1 MLKVCFLNL
10 DFIFFNLSNCNQST
24 KAMKHFS
31 TQVKSALFIVTT
43 ALLVM
48 GLNGCAKKI
57 MFEQSGIVPGAEG
70 SVKITKDKNSN
81 YSIRIDVLHLAE
93 PKRLQ
98 PAKSVYS
105 VWMQADDN
113 STKNIGILN
122 SSSSLL
128 SKTLKASLHTVTP
141 FKPTRIYV
149 TAEDD
154 SKITFPAGDTVL
166 TTGNL

>member
-1 MLKVCFLNL
+1 MNPIFTLLKSV
-10 DFIFFNLSNCNQST
+10 
-24 KAMKHFS
+24 M
-31 TQVKSALFIVTT
+31 IVLITI
-43 ALLVM
+43 LLVSSFSS
-48 GLNGCAKKI
+48 CAKKI
-57 MFEQSGIVPGAEG
+57 MFEQSSIVPGAVG

-81 YSIRIDVLHLAE
+81 YSIHIDVLHLAE

-98 PAKSVYS
+98 PAKSVYL

-154 SKITFPAGDTVL
+154 SKITFPAGETVL

>member
-1 MLKVCFLNL
+1 MHLISTRIKNFLL
-10 DFIFFNLSNCNQST
+10 VI
-24 KAMKHFS
+24 
-31 TQVKSALFIVTT
+31 T
-43 ALLVM
+43 ATLLVM
-48 GLNGCAKKI
+48 GFNSCAKKI
-57 MFEQSGIVPGAEG
+57 MFEQSSVVPGAEG
-70 SVKITKDKNSN
+70 SVKITRDKNSN
-81 YSIRIDVLHLAE
+81 YSIHMDVLHLAG

-98 PAKSVYS
+98 PARSVYL
-105 VWMQADDN
+105 VWMQAEDN

-154 SKITFPAGDTVL
+154 SKITFPAGETVL

>member
-1 MLKVCFLNL
+1 
-10 DFIFFNLSNCNQST
+10 
-24 KAMKHFS
+24 
-31 TQVKSALFIVTT
+31 
-43 ALLVM
+43 
-48 GLNGCAKKI
+48 
-57 MFEQSGIVPGAEG
+57 
-70 SVKITKDKNSN
+70 
-81 YSIRIDVLHLAE
+81 
-93 PKRLQ
+93 
-98 PAKSVYS
+98 
-105 VWMQADDN
+105 MQADDN

-154 SKITFPAGDTVL
+154 SKITFPAGETVL

>member
-1 MLKVCFLNL
+1 MNPIFTRLKSV
-10 DFIFFNLSNCNQST
+10 
-24 KAMKHFS
+24 M
-31 TQVKSALFIVTT
+31 IVLITI
-43 ALLVM
+43 LLVSSFSS
-48 GLNGCAKKI
+48 CAKKI
-57 MFEQSGIVPGAEG
+57 MFEQSSIVPGAEG

-81 YSIRIDVLHLAE
+81 YSIHIDVLHLAE

-98 PAKSVYS
+98 PAKSVYL

-154 SKITFPAGDTVL
+154 SKITFPAGETVL

>member
-1 MLKVCFLNL
+1 MNPIFTRLKSV
-10 DFIFFNLSNCNQST
+10 
-24 KAMKHFS
+24 M
-31 TQVKSALFIVTT
+31 IVLITV
-43 ALLVM
+43 LLVSSFSS
-48 GLNGCAKKI
+48 CAKKI
-57 MFEQSGIVPGAEG
+57 MFEQSSIVPGAEG

-81 YSIRIDVLHLAE
+81 YSIHIDVLHLAE

-98 PAKSVYS
+98 PAKSVYL

-154 SKITFPAGDTVL
+154 SKITFPAGETVL

>member
-1 MLKVCFLNL
+1 MNPIFTRLKSVMTV
-10 DFIFFNLSNCNQST
+10 IIT
-24 KAMKHFS
+24 
-31 TQVKSALFIVTT
+31 I
-43 ALLVM
+43 LLVSSFCS
-48 GLNGCAKKI
+48 CAKKI
-57 MFEQSGIVPGAEG
+57 MFEQSSIVPGAEG

-81 YSIRIDVLHLAE
+81 YSIHIDVLHLAE

-98 PAKSVYS
+98 PAKSVYL

-154 SKITFPAGDTVL
+154 SKITFPAGETVL

>member
-1 MLKVCFLNL
+1 
-10 DFIFFNLSNCNQST
+10 
-24 KAMKHFS
+24 MKHTS
-31 TQVKSALFIVTT
+31 TRLKS
-43 ALLVM
+43 LLSF
-48 GLNGCAKKI
+48 LLITFLITSLSGCAKKI
-57 MFEQSGIVPGAEG
+57 MFEQSSIVPGAEA
-70 SVKITKDKNSN
+70 SVKIKKDRNGN
-81 YSIRIDVLHLAE
+81 YSINMDVLHLAE
-93 PKRLQ
+93 PRKLQ
-98 PAKSVYS
+98 PAKSVYL
-105 VWMQADDN
+105 VWMQAEDN

-154 SKITFPAGDTVL
+154 AKITFPAGETVL

>member
-1 MLKVCFLNL
+1 MSYIFTRLKSV
-10 DFIFFNLSNCNQST
+10 IFVLTTILLLSN
-24 KAMKHFS
+24 FS
-31 TQVKSALFIVTT
+31 S
-43 ALLVM
+43 
-48 GLNGCAKKI
+48 CAKKI
-57 MFEQSGIVPGAEG
+57 MFEQSSIVPGAEG

-81 YSIRIDVLHLAE
+81 YSIHINVLHLAE
-93 PKRLQ
+93 PKKLQ
-98 PAKSVYS
+98 PAKSVYL
-105 VWMQADDN
+105 VWMQAEDN
-113 STKNIGILN
+113 STKNIGLLN

-154 SKITFPAGDTVL
+154 SKITFPAGETVL

>member
-1 MLKVCFLNL
+1 MKHISTTVKSVL
-10 DFIFFNLSNCNQST
+10 FIFMTTLLVINLSS
-24 KAMKHFS
+24 
-31 TQVKSALFIVTT
+31 
-43 ALLVM
+43 
-48 GLNGCAKKI
+48 CAKKI
-57 MFEQSGIVPGAEG
+57 MFEQSSIVPGAEG
-70 SVKITKDKNSN
+70 SVKITKDRNSN
-81 YSIRIDVLHLAE
+81 YSIHLDVLHLAE
-93 PKRLQ
+93 PKKLQ
-98 PAKSVYS
+98 PAKSVYL
-105 VWMQADDN
+105 VWMQTEDN

-154 SKITFPAGDTVL
+154 SKITFPAGETVL

>member
-1 MLKVCFLNL
+1 
-10 DFIFFNLSNCNQST
+10 
-24 KAMKHFS
+24 MKQIS
-31 TQVKSALFIVTT
+31 GKVKSVLFVIAT
-43 ALLVM
+43 ALLVI
-48 GLNGCAKKI
+48 GFSGCTKKI
-57 MFEQSGIVPGAEG
+57 LFGQSSIVPGAEG

-81 YSIRIDVLHLAE
+81 YSIHIDVLHLAE

-98 PAKSVYS
+98 PAKSVYL

-154 SKITFPAGDTVL
+154 SKITFPAGETIL

>member
-1 MLKVCFLNL
+1 MNPSFTRLKSV
-10 DFIFFNLSNCNQST
+10 
-24 KAMKHFS
+24 M
-31 TQVKSALFIVTT
+31 IVLITI
-43 ALLVM
+43 LLVSSFSS
-48 GLNGCAKKI
+48 CAKKI
-57 MFEQSGIVPGAEG
+57 MFEQSSIVPGAEG

-81 YSIRIDVLHLAE
+81 YSIHIDVLHLAE

-98 PAKSVYS
+98 PAKSVYL

-154 SKITFPAGDTVL
+154 SKITFPAGETVL

>member
-1 MLKVCFLNL
+1 M
-10 DFIFFNLSNCNQST
+10 
-24 KAMKHFS
+24 
-31 TQVKSALFIVTT
+31 IVLITI
-43 ALLVM
+43 LLVSSFSS
-48 GLNGCAKKI
+48 CAKKI
-57 MFEQSGIVPGAEG
+57 MFEQSSIVPGAEG

-81 YSIRIDVLHLAE
+81 YSIHIDVLHLAE

-98 PAKSVYS
+98 PAKSVYL

-154 SKITFPAGDTVL
+154 SKITFPAGETVL

>member
-1 MLKVCFLNL
+1 MNPIFTRLKSV
-10 DFIFFNLSNCNQST
+10 
-24 KAMKHFS
+24 M
-31 TQVKSALFIVTT
+31 IVLITL
-43 ALLVM
+43 LLVSSFSS
-48 GLNGCAKKI
+48 CAKKI
-57 MFEQSGIVPGAEG
+57 MFEQSSIVPGAEG

-81 YSIRIDVLHLAE
+81 YSIHIDVLHLAE

-98 PAKSVYS
+98 PAKSVYL

-154 SKITFPAGDTVL
+154 SKITFPAGETVL

>member
-1 MLKVCFLNL
+1 
-10 DFIFFNLSNCNQST
+10 
-24 KAMKHFS
+24 MKHIS
-31 TQVKSALFIVTT
+31 TTVKSLLFILMTT
-43 ALLVM
+43 LLVIN
-48 GLNGCAKKI
+48 LRSCAKKI
-57 MFEQSGIVPGAEG
+57 MFEQSSIVPGAEG
-70 SVKITKDKNSN
+70 SVKITKDRNSN
-81 YSIRIDVLHLAE
+81 YSIHIDVLHLAE
-93 PKRLQ
+93 PKKLQ
-98 PAKSVYS
+98 PAKSVYL
-105 VWMQADDN
+105 VWMQTEDN

-154 SKITFPAGDTVL
+154 SKITFPAGETVL

>member
-1 MLKVCFLNL
+1 MNPIFTRLKSV
-10 DFIFFNLSNCNQST
+10 
-24 KAMKHFS
+24 M
-31 TQVKSALFIVTT
+31 IVLITI
-43 ALLVM
+43 LLVSSFSS
-48 GLNGCAKKI
+48 CAKKI
-57 MFEQSGIVPGAEG
+57 MFEHSSIVPGAEG

-81 YSIRIDVLHLAE
+81 YSIHIDVLHLAE

-98 PAKSVYS
+98 PAKSVYL

-154 SKITFPAGDTVL
+154 SKITFPAGETVL

>member
-1 MLKVCFLNL
+1 MNPIFTRLKSV
-10 DFIFFNLSNCNQST
+10 
-24 KAMKHFS
+24 M
-31 TQVKSALFIVTT
+31 IVLITI
-43 ALLVM
+43 LLVSSF
-48 GLNGCAKKI
+48 NSCAKKI
-57 MFEQSGIVPGAEG
+57 MFEQSSIVPGAEG

-81 YSIRIDVLHLAE
+81 YSIHIDVLHLAE

-98 PAKSVYS
+98 PAKSVYL

-154 SKITFPAGDTVL
+154 SKITFPAGETVL